1 MRTINLAQSQI
12 NMLKISVI
20 LIGKTR
26 ESWIQQAEQEYLKR
40 LSSFA
45 QIKIYSL
52 KAQTQLDN
60 LTNIKIKEGELISES
75 ILDKT
80 YLIILDEK
88 GKQFTSINFAQ
99 KINQIITQGNSHL
112 TFVIGGTFGLDQR
125 VKQKANLIL
134 SFSEF
139 TFTHEMIRPLLLEQ
153 LYRTFTIIQNKT
165 YHY

>member
-1 MRTINLAQSQI
+1 LRTINLVPSQI

-20 LIGKTR
+20 LIGKTK
-26 ESWIQQAEQEYLKR
+26 ESWIKKAEQEYLKR
-40 LSSFA
+40 LSPFA
-45 QIKIYSL
+45 QITIHIL
-52 KAQTQLDN
+52 KSQTQLN
-60 LTNIKIKEGELISES
+60 NVANIKIKEGKLILEN

-99 KINQIITQGNSHL
+99 KISQIMTQGDSHL
-112 TFVIGGTFGLDQR
+112 TFVVGGTFGLDSR

-139 TFTHEMIRPLLLEQ
+139 TFTHEMMRPLLFEQ
-153 LYRTFTIIQNKT
+153 LYRAFTIIQNKT

>member
-1 MRTINLAQSQI
+1 
-12 NMLKISVI
+12 MLKISVI
-20 LIGKTR
+20 LIGKTK
-26 ESWIQQAEQEYLKR
+26 ESWIKKVEQEYLKR
-40 LSSFA
+40 LSPFA
-45 QIKIYSL
+45 QITIHIL
-52 KAQTQLDN
+52 KSQTQLN
-60 LTNIKIKEGELISES
+60 NVANIKIKEAKLILEN

-99 KINQIITQGNSHL
+99 KINQIITQGDSHL
-112 TFVIGGTFGLDQR
+112 TFVVGGTFGLDSR

-139 TFTHEMIRPLLLEQ
+139 TFTHEMIRPLLFKQ
-153 LYRTFTIIQNKT
+153 LYRAFTIIQNKT